1 MPEEPAGAHGWE
13 VGQMT
18 EDVRK
23 LLGGYATGTLSEEER
38 KALYAAALSDDEL
51 FAALADEQALKDMLD
66 DGAVRA
72 QLLQATENP
81 QFSVMGALREWFERP
96 KSKALT
102 ATGAVLLVLIG
113 ARAVYDTK
121 PIERGSS
128 SSEVAELRRLPSAPE
143 APVANRSQSAEQ
155 QPARAKLQEREQP
168 RETKPQSLREGDSAQ
183 GEIPLSPP
191 PPPPP
196 PKAEVAESVVVTRS
210 SARGDVAGVGSAA
223 PPMISAAPAAAPPP
237 PPASLARRDFRTADE
252 AARASSTAP
261 APAATQKAAAGP
273 FERAAGTTAI
283 PLRYELLRRD
293 AAGAFQ
299 PVPIDHEFADGDVIR
314 VRVNST
320 QTGTVVF
327 GIAGRSS
334 ETGGAVANVWTNF
347 PQTDGIVIG
356 PETRTLVLRFTPLD
370 SGISS
375 FADAAATSQPRATPG
390 AAAGGGVSIQIPLRR
405 KAR

>member
-1 MPEEPAGAHGWE
+1 
-13 VGQMT
+13 MT

-23 LLGGYATGTLSEEER
+23 LLGGYATGTLSEEE
-38 KALYAAALSDDEL
+38 KQALYAAALSDDEL

-81 QFSVMGALREWFERP
+81 RFSITGALREWFERP
-96 KSKALT
+96 KSKALAGT
-102 ATGAVLLVLIG
+102 AAVLLVLIG
-113 ARAVYDTK
+113 VRAVYETK
-121 PIERGSS
+121 PTGPGSS

-143 APVANRSQSAEQ
+143 PPANRTQSAPEQ
-155 QPARAKLQEREQP
+155 QPERAKRQE
-168 RETKPQSLREGDSAQ
+168 RETKPNVRKEGDSAQ
-183 GEIPLSPP
+183 GEIPLSPAP
-191 PPPPP
+191 PSPAQAPPPP

-210 SARGDVAGVGSAA
+210 SASAGGAGGAVAGLGSAAAPEISAA
-223 PPMISAAPAAAPPP
+223 PPPAARA
-237 PPASLARRDFRTADE
+237 ATLARRELRSADE
-252 AARASSTAP
+252 ARLATTPP
-261 APAATQKAAAGP
+261 APAAMQTAAAGP
-273 FERAAGTTAI
+273 FERAAGTTTV

-334 ETGGAVANVWTNF
+334 ETGGAVANVWTTF

-356 PETRTLVLRFTPLD
+356 PETRTLSLRFTPLD
-370 SGISS
+370 SAISS
-375 FADAAATSQPRATPG
+375 FADATATSSPRAT
-390 AAAGGGVSIQIPLRR
+390 AGGGVSVQIPLRR
-405 KAR
+405 KSR